1 MFLNLAFDITEMGVR
16 IAPEGKGTGADAGE
30 PAGVKSALSVR
41 EVSEVTLLGGSEAQE
56 EVGEIGGVG
65 GRWILG

>member
-1 MFLNLAFDITEMGVR
+1 MYFHLGTFELRGGVT
-16 IAPEGKGTGADAGE
+16 PKLEGTIGDACESAGMLGT
-30 PAGVKSALSVR
+30 LSVR